1 MTDSSERMGETIGT
15 ELDAIAGD
23 LRGVTVSVRP
33 GRGRRSASRGRADR
47 EGGQGAGIVW
57 SHDGTIVTNAHVAV
71 AESAAITL
79 SDGREAI
86 GRLIARDPRRDLA
99 VLRVEHGSFGG
110 PPLRAATLGQPS
122 ALRPGQVVLALGHP
136 LGVEHA
142 LAMGVVHAAP
152 KPGRSPYLVADIRLA
167 PGNSGGPLADASGRI
182 VGVNSMIVGGL
193 GVAISVDAVR
203 EMLAGAAP
211 RPTLGVQL
219 RPVHVRIPAGAEASS
234 IGLLVLALDPRGAAA
249 RAGIIQG
256 DVLLGH
262 AGRPFAARADLASV
276 LRDAGPGA
284 ALRFD
289 VGRGG
294 RRFTCEVV
302 MDQGFE
308 RGQRAA

>member
-1 MTDSSERMGETIGT
+1 MMGDALGT
-15 ELDAIAGD
+15 ELDAIARD
-23 LRGVTVSVRP
+23 LRGVTVSVRT
-33 GRGRRSASRGRADR
+33 GRGGRGAARGRTERD
-47 EGGQGAGIVW
+47 GGQGAGIVW

-71 AESAAITL
+71 AESAVVVL

-86 GRLIARDPRRDLA
+86 ARVIARDPRRDLA
-99 VLRVEHGSFGG
+99 VLRVDDGAFGG
-110 PPLRAATLGQPS
+110 APLRAAALGHP
-122 ALRPGQVVLALGHP
+122 AVLRPGEVVLALGHP

-167 PGNSGGPLADASGRI
+167 PGNSGGPLALASRRF
-182 VGVNSMIVGGL
+182 VGVPSMIVGGL
-193 GVAISVDAVR
+193 GVAISVDTVR
-203 EMLAGAAP
+203 EMLDGASP
-211 RPTLGVQL
+211 RPRLGVQL
-219 RPVHVRIPAGAEASS
+219 RPVRVRIPKGAEEST

-262 AGRPFAARADLASV
+262 AGHPFSAGADLATL
-276 LRDAGPGA
+276 LRDAGPGT
-284 ALRFD
+284 ALRLD

-302 MDQGFE
+302 MDQGFQ